1 MKNTS
6 KGRLY
11 YELFDSQKILYLC
24 VLSLKYV

>member
-6 KGRLY
+6 EGRLY
-11 YELFDSQKILYLC
+11 YELFDSQKIYLC